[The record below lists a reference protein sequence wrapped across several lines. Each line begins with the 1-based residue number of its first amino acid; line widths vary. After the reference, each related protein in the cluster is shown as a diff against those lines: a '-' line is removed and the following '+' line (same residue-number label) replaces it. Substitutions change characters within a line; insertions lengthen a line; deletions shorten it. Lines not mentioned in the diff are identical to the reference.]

1 MLHQFLKIVQTEKVE
16 SLLGIAQSLKI
27 SPEMALQIAKDLT
40 SKGYLQETHA
50 DCDMQQEACSDCPAS
65 KGCQVIVRHWF
76 LTEKGKTAVS
86 SKMAAK

>member
-1 MLHQFLKIVQTEKVE
+1 MLHQFLKIIETEEVE
-16 SLLGIAQSLKI
+16 SLLEIARSLKI

-40 SKGYLQETHA
+40 SKGYLQEIRA
-50 DCDMQQEACSDCPAS
+50 NCDVHQEACSGCPVS

>member
-1 MLHQFLKIVQTEKVE
+1 MLHQFLKIVQVEKVE

-50 DCDMQQEACSDCPAS
+50 DCDMHQEACSDCPAS

-76 LTEKGKTAVS
+76 LTEKGETAVS
-86 SKMAAK
+86 SKMTAK

>member
-1 MLHQFLKIVQTEKVE
+1 VLYQFLKIVQTEKVE

-40 SKGYLQETHA
+40 SKGYLQETHV
-50 DCDMQQEACSDCPAS
+50 DCDMHQVACSDCPAS